1 MHWKK
6 CPGRWPPEARNGRR
20 LARRLPSIPIMEYHG
35 LDDIIRL
42 LGSAVVVVAIF
53 RRLTLPPIL
62 GYLFVGVTTGP
73 HALGWLRDSTIT
85 HSLGEIGVVF
95 LLFTLGLEVSIPQFL
110 AMRRTLLGLGGAQML
125 VGTVAGGLIAWELG
139 IPWQAAL
146 IVAGA
151 LAMSSTA
158 MVVKQLTE
166 QLELQSLHGRLALGI
181 LLFQDLAAVPFL
193 VIIPILAGD
202 QGGSIGL
209 PLLAALGKGIVAFV
223 SMLALGRWLLRP
235 LFREVAA
242 ARSAELFT
250 LTVLLVSLTAAWI
263 TSLMGLS
270 LALGAFL
277 AGMMLGETEFRHQ
290 IAADIRPFQDVLLG
304 LFFITVGMQLNL
316 GLLPPLWP
324 WILLIVLGLVV
335 GKGPLIALLTRL
347 AGYDNEVALRTGMIL
362 AHGGE
367 FGFALLALA
376 LSNGLLT
383 RTDSQPILAAIVIS
397 MALTPL
403 LIRYNGP
410 VARTVFARTRL
421 GGTTRRVRDIAAAME
436 TARDHVIIC
445 GFGRIGQNMASFL
458 REEGFDYVALD
469 LEPARIKEAWKAG
482 EPVFFGD
489 ATHYKILEAVG
500 VARARAL
507 IISFNDEQS
516 ALKIL
521 QLVRARHQDL
531 PILVR
536 IRDDASLDKFLDA
549 GATEVVPETL
559 EASLMLAIQLL
570 LLLEV
575 PLGKVIDRVRTVRSD
590 RYQVLRVFFRRA
602 EAERRREAGRDH
614 ERLASVYLPP
624 GAYAAGS
631 RLGDLKL
638 QQLGVT
644 ITAVRSGNERYDAPG
659 PDLTLKPG
667 DVVVLGGTPEQLA
680 HAEEVLLMG

>member
-1 MHWKK
+1 
-6 CPGRWPPEARNGRR
+6 
-20 LARRLPSIPIMEYHG
+20 MEYHG
-35 LDDIIRL
+35 LDDIIKL
-42 LGSAVVVVAIF
+42 LGSSVVVVAVF
-53 RRLTLPPIL
+53 RRFNLPPIL
-62 GYLFVGVTTGP
+62 GYLFVGVMTGP

-125 VGTVAGGLIAWELG
+125 VGTVSGGLIAWELG

-146 IVAGA
+146 IVGGA

-193 VIIPILAGD
+193 VMIPILAG
-202 QGGSIGL
+202 QHGSAIGL
-209 PLLAALGKGIVAFV
+209 PLLAALGKGIVTFV
-223 SMLALGRWLLRP
+223 IMLALGRWLLRP
-235 LFREVAA
+235 LFREVAS

-324 WILLIVLGLVV
+324 WILSIVLGLVV
-335 GKGPLIALLTRL
+335 GKGPGVALLTRL
-347 AGYDNEVALRTGMIL
+347 AGYDNDVALRTGMIL
-362 AHGGE
+362 AHSGE

-383 RTDSQPILAAIVIS
+383 RTDSQPILAAIIIS

-410 VARTVFARTRL
+410 VARTVFAKTRL
-421 GGTTRRVRDIAAAME
+421 GGTSRRVRDIAAAMQ

-500 VARARAL
+500 VGRARAL

-521 QLVRARHQDL
+521 QLVRARRQDL

-631 RLGDLKL
+631 RLGDLEL
-638 QQLGVT
+638 QRFGVT
-644 ITAVRSGNERYDAPG
+644 VTAVRSGNERHDAPG

-680 HAEEVLLMG
+680 HAEEILLMG

>member
-1 MHWKK
+1 
-6 CPGRWPPEARNGRR
+6 
-20 LARRLPSIPIMEYHG
+20 MEYHG

-62 GYLFVGVTTGP
+62 GYLVVGVMTGP

-125 VGTVAGGLIAWELG
+125 VGTVTGGLIAWELD

-158 MVVKQLTE
+158 MVAKQLTE

-335 GKGPLIALLTRL
+335 GKGPLVALLTRL

-410 VARTVFARTRL
+410 VARIVFANTRL
-421 GGTTRRVRDIAAAME
+421 GGATRRVRDIAAAME
-436 TARDHVIIC
+436 AARDHVIIC
-445 GFGRIGQNMASFL
+445 GFGRIGQNMAGFL

-469 LEPARIKEAWKAG
+469 LEPVRIKEAWKAG

-521 QLVRARHQDL
+521 HIVRARRQDL

-638 QQLGVT
+638 QQLGVR

-680 HAEEVLLMG
+680 HAEEILLMG

>member
-1 MHWKK
+1 
-6 CPGRWPPEARNGRR
+6 
-20 LARRLPSIPIMEYHG
+20 MEYSNLH
-35 LDDIIRL
+35 DILAL
-42 LGSAVVVVAIF
+42 LGSSVVIVAVF
-53 RRLTLPPIL
+53 RRLHLPPIL
-62 GYLFVGVTTGP
+62 GYLFVGVIAGP
-73 HALGWLRDSTIT
+73 HALGWLRDSTVT
-85 HSLGEIGVVF
+85 RSLGEIGVVF
-95 LLFTLGLEVSIPQFL
+95 LLFTLGLEFSIPQFL
-110 AMRRTLLGLGGAQML
+110 AMRRTLLGLGGTQIL
-125 VGTVAGGLIAWELG
+125 IGTLSGGLIAWQLG
-139 IPWQAAL
+139 IPWQAAI
-146 IVAGA
+146 IVGGA

-158 MVVKQLTE
+158 MVVRQLTD

-193 VIIPILAGD
+193 VIIPILAASNHELIS
-202 QGGSIGL
+202 GS
-209 PLLAALGKGIVAFV
+209 LLIALGKGIFTFV
-223 SMLALGRWLLRP
+223 GMLALGRWLLRP

-250 LTVLLVSLTAAWI
+250 LTVLLVSLAAAWI

-304 LFFITVGMQLNL
+304 LFFITVGMQLDL
-316 GLLPPLWP
+316 SLLPPLWP
-324 WILLIVLGLVV
+324 WIVLMVLGLVL
-335 GKGPLIALLTRL
+335 GKGPLIILLTRL
-347 AGYDNEVALRTGMIL
+347 AGYDNEVSLRTGVVL
-362 AHGGE
+362 AHSGE

-376 LSNGLLT
+376 LSNGLLSVV
-383 RTDSQPILAAIVIS
+383 DSQPILAAIVIS

-403 LIRYNGP
+403 LVRYNGP
-410 VARTVFARTRL
+410 LAGALFARTHL
-421 GGTTRRVRDIAAAME
+421 GRSVQRVHGIAEALRDAKN
-436 TARDHVIIC
+436 HVIIC
-445 GFGRIGQNMASFL
+445 GFGRIGQNMAGFL
-458 REEGFDYVALD
+458 REEGFEYVALD
-469 LEPARIKEAWKAG
+469 LEPARIKEAWEAG

-500 VARARAL
+500 VEKAKAL

-521 QLVRARHQDL
+521 HIVRALRKEL

-536 IRDDASLDKFLDA
+536 IRDDASLEKFLDA

-590 RYQVLRVFFRRA
+590 RYQLLRVFFRRV
-602 EAERRREAGRDH
+602 EAERQREAGRDH

-624 GAYAAGS
+624 GAFAIGS
-631 RLGDLKL
+631 RLGE
-638 QQLGVT
+638 LGLEKQGILV
-644 ITAVRSGNERYDAPG
+644 TAVRRGEIRCESPG
-659 PDLTLKPG
+659 PELVLKPG

-680 HAEEVLLMG
+680 HAEERLLMG

>member
-1 MHWKK
+1 M
-6 CPGRWPPEARNGRR
+6 
-20 LARRLPSIPIMEYHG
+20 MEYHG
-35 LDDIIRL
+35 LDDIIKL
-42 LGSAVVVVAIF
+42 LGGSVVVVAVF
-53 RRLTLPPIL
+53 RRLALPPIL
-62 GYLFVGVTTGP
+62 GYLFIGIMAGP
-73 HALGWLRDSTIT
+73 HALGWLRDSTMT

-95 LLFTLGLEVSIPQFL
+95 LLFTLGLEFSIPQFL
-110 AMRRTLLGLGGAQML
+110 AMRRTLLGLGGIQML
-125 VGTVAGGLIAWELG
+125 GGTICGGLIAWELG

-146 IVAGA
+146 IVGGA

-193 VIIPILAGD
+193 VIIPILAD
-202 QGGSIGL
+202 DHGGSIGL
-209 PLLAALGKGIVAFV
+209 PLLAALGKGIVAFGI
-223 SMLALGRWLLRP
+223 MLALGRWLLRP

-290 IAADIRPFQDVLLG
+290 IATDIRPFQDVLLG
-304 LFFITVGMQLNL
+304 LFFITVGMQLEL
-316 GLLPPLWP
+316 RLLPSSWP
-324 WILLIVLGLVV
+324 WVVAIVSGLVL
-335 GKGPLIALLTRL
+335 GKGPLVALLTRL

-376 LSNGLLT
+376 LSNGLLS
-383 RTDSQPILAAIVIS
+383 RADSQPILAAIVLS

-403 LIRYNGP
+403 LIYYNGP
-410 VARTVFARTRL
+410 VARTVFAKTHL
-421 GGTTRRVRDIAAAME
+421 GGTTRRVRDIAAAMQ

-500 VARARAL
+500 VTRARAL

-521 QLVRARHQDL
+521 QLVRARRKEL

-631 RLGDLKL
+631 RLGDLEL
-638 QQLGVT
+638 QQIGVT
-644 ITAVRSGNERYDAPG
+644 VTAVRSGNERHDTPD
-659 PDLTLKPG
+659 PDLTLKAG

>member
-335 GKGPLIALLTRL
+335 GKGPLVALLTRL

>member
-1 MHWKK
+1 
-6 CPGRWPPEARNGRR
+6 
-20 LARRLPSIPIMEYHG
+20 MEYHG

-125 VGTVAGGLIAWELG
+125 VGTVAGGLIAWELD

-193 VIIPILAGD
+193 VIIPILAGE

-209 PLLAALGKGIVAFV
+209 PLLAALGKGIVVFV

-324 WILLIVLGLVV
+324 WILLIVLGLVA
-335 GKGPLIALLTRL
+335 GKGPLVALLTRL

-410 VARTVFARTRL
+410 VARTVFAKTRL
-421 GGTTRRVRDIAAAME
+421 GGATRRVRDIAAAME

-521 QLVRARHQDL
+521 HIVRARRQDL